1 MSGFNIFLAI
11 MAGIAVIVFF
21 TLYHITAGY
30 GKFVTGKWGITVNNK
45 LGWVLMESPVFIL
58 MTILWICSDRALQP
72 AILVIF
78 ILFQLHYFQ
87 RSFIFPLILKGKSR
101 MPVTIVA
108 MGALFNMLNA
118 AMQGGWLFYISEPDR
133 YGVQWL
139 CTPQFICGT
148 IIFLAGMA
156 INIHSDS
163 VIRHLRKDP
172 ADTGHYLPAKGLYR
186 YVTSAN
192 YFGEF
197 MEWCGFALLTW
208 SWAGAVFAL
217 WTFANLVPRSD
228 TIYKR
233 YKTEFKEQM
242 QNKKLKRIFPYIY

>member
-1 MSGFNIFLAI
+1 
-11 MAGIAVIVFF
+11 
-21 TLYHITAGY
+21 
-30 GKFVTGKWGITVNNK
+30 
-45 LGWVLMESPVFIL
+45 
-58 MTILWICSDRALQP
+58 
-72 AILVIF
+72 
-78 ILFQLHYFQ
+78 
-87 RSFIFPLILKGKSR
+87 
-101 MPVTIVA
+101 
-108 MGALFNMLNA
+108 
-118 AMQGGWLFYISEPDR
+118 
-133 YGVQWL
+133 
-139 CTPQFICGT
+139 
-148 IIFLAGMA
+148 MA

-172 ADTGHYLPAKGLYR
+172 ADTGHYLPDKGLYR